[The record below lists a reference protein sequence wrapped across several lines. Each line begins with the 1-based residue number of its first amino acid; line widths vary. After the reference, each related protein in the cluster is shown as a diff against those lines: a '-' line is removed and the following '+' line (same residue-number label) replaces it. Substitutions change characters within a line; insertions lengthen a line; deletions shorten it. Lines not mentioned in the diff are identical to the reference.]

1 MKLQYLSFNT
11 YYQTINQISNNNSIN
26 YKPNNKFNIT
36 NLHTNLYQPNQS
48 TASPQQPNY
57 NNKPTIVNKYI
68 LINDVVYNI
77 HSNNSPKSIYTW
89 VSDELVSPIS
99 SEINAKIPLFFSHN
113 YTIKIPNKVERL
125 LRRVLPKAVL
135 KEIDDDIEVAIELC
149 LLMLTQLNSAYFELR
164 DDASFEGWKSL
175 KAEFLRDFLSTGSMT
190 YKKVREA
197 LEYPFSTGQIIECDY
212 NATKG
217 LKAYNYRFGKAYI
230 KRGLVNYQLKTCKA
244 RELLDKSYMR
254 SHKIALTNP
263 ICKNLI
269 TLYSKISLPSVDEI
283 EAEARKLIKN
293 KFKTKKGKT
302 LKFLGKHSK
311 SNFKN
316 PEQISFVE
324 EAIKIFNYLTE
335 NGLMIPTPGSDKSGG
350 RIVDSFTLMP
360 SWIRSLVRIDGVTFA
375 ECDYTCLHP
384 NIAISIYGGSTANI
398 KHQDIVN
405 TMKLDLATVKKDHL
419 SFFNKPV
426 YQMRQ
431 SPLYEFYMK
440 QELFMMNK
448 IINEKYN
455 SSNSHRATSRNM
467 FFKEVEIMTEVI
479 EQLNKIDIYVGYV
492 YDAIFCNPKHAEIV
506 KDIMDTTA
514 DKHKVKTTAKITYAS
529 PQKTFEKLEF
539 NSNKSSSNTDLRLL
553 ITPFNNQP
561 IFIQ

>member
-36 NLHTNLYQPNQS
+36 NLHKYQYQPNQS
-48 TASPQQPNY
+48 TASAQQPNY
-57 NNKPTIVNKYI
+57 NNKLTIINKYI

-149 LLMLTQLNSAYFELR
+149 LLMLTQLNSTYFELR
-164 DDASFEGWKSL
+164 DGTSIDGWKSL
-175 KAEFLRDFLSTGSMT
+175 KAEFLRDFLSTGNMT

-197 LEYPFSTGQIIECDY
+197 LEYPYVTGQIIECDY
-212 NATKG
+212 NATKN

-230 KRGLVNYQLKTCKA
+230 SKGLVNYKLKTTKA
-244 RELLDKSYMR
+244 KELLDKSYLR
-254 SHKIALTNP
+254 AHKIACKNP
-263 ICKNLI
+263 ICYNLI
-269 TLYSKISLPSVDEI
+269 KLYSSVTLPSLDEI
-283 EAEARKLIKN
+283 EAEAHLLIKN

-302 LKFLGKHSK
+302 LKFLGKHSM

-324 EAIKIFNYLTE
+324 DAIKIFNYLTE

-384 NIAISIYGGSTANI
+384 NIAISIYGGSTTYI
-398 KHQDIVN
+398 KHQDIVK
-405 TMKLDLATVKKDHL
+405 TMKLDLATVKKEHL
-419 SFFNKPV
+419 SFFNKPIW
-426 YQMRQ
+426 QMKQ
-431 SPLYEFYMK
+431 SPLFDFYQKHESIMID
-440 QELFMMNK
+440 N
-448 IINEKYN
+448 IIKEKSY
-455 SSNSHRATSRNM
+455 SGYAHRSTSRNM
-467 FFKEVEIMTEVI
+467 FFKEVEIMTDVI
-479 EQLNKIDIYVGYV
+479 EQLNKKEIHVGYV
-492 YDAIFCNPKHAEIV
+492 YDALFCNPKHAEIV
-506 KDIMDTTA
+506 KHIMDTTA
-514 DKHKVKTTAKITYAS
+514 EKHKVKTTAKITYAA
-529 PQKTFEKLEF
+529 PLNTFENLEF
-539 NSNKSSSNTDLRLL
+539 NSNNSITGNDLRLL